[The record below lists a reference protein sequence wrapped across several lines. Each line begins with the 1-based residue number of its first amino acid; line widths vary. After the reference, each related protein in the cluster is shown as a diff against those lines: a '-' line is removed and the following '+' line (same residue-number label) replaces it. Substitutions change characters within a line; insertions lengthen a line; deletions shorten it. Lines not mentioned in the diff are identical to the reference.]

1 MVRQLT
7 AIMFTDIVGYTV
19 LMQQDEHQARL
30 SRDLLRRVLEREI
43 AARGGKI
50 LQIYGDG
57 SLSIFRSAID
67 AVRCAI
73 EIQEALREGVQ
84 TVPLRIGIHTGD
96 IVHDEDG
103 VFGDGVNVAARIQA
117 LSVPGGVLISGKVY
131 DEVKNHAD
139 IQTKNL
145 GAFSLKHVKHPM
157 KVFAVTNDGLAVPS
171 ESQVASGRTAQ
182 AKSVAVLP
190 FVNMSNEPENEFFS
204 DGVTE
209 EIINALTRVNGLKV
223 TARTSS
229 FTFKNQTLDVRT
241 IAERLG
247 VTHILEGSVRRA
259 RDRVRV
265 TAQLV
270 CASDGYHLFSETY
283 DRQLED
289 IFAVQDEIAQT
300 IVERLARHL
309 GPVQTSEGTTR
320 KVVTSHPHDT
330 EAYAEYL
337 RGRFEWARFTPDG
350 AKRSIRHYE
359 RSIEMDPSCALPHT
373 GLATSY
379 VFLGAI
385 GYLPASETF
394 PPAEAAALKAL
405 ELEPDMGQ
413 SHVALGAVRL
423 FFHWDF
429 DGAYH
434 SLQKAL
440 SLTPGSAEAHHVYGL
455 YLEATSEWE
464 EAVDEMR
471 AAVQLDPLS
480 AVYGDS
486 LAHALAAAGRLT
498 EAREQIR
505 RTLEAH
511 PRFRSAI
518 ETSGWIH
525 VRAGDYESALADF
538 ERLPVEAGH
547 DFAGLGD
554 RGYAYA
560 RTGRVED
567 AQRMIAMLDERARR
581 QHGMALELDYASVYE
596 GLGDRERALEHLGR
610 AVDRR
615 MGTVV
620 LLPSFSAF
628 VDAHSDPRFQALLD
642 RIGIPRVV
650 PA

>member
-19 LMQQDEHQARL
+19 LMQQDEHRARQARD
-30 SRDLLRRVLEREI
+30 RLRLVLEREI
-43 AARGGKI
+43 AAHGGKI
-50 LQIYGDG
+50 LQLYGDG

-67 AVRCAI
+67 AVRCAVT
-73 EIQEALREGVQ
+73 IQEALRGEPA
-84 TVPLRIGIHTGD
+84 VPLRIGIHTGD

-131 DEVKNHAD
+131 DEVKNHPE
-139 IQTKNL
+139 IQTRSL
-145 GAFSLKHVKHPM
+145 GAFNLKHVKHPM
-157 KVFAVTNDGLAVPS
+157 KVFAVTSGGLTVPS
-171 ESQVASGRTAQ
+171 ERHVASGRAAT

-190 FVNMSNEPENEFFS
+190 FVNMSNDPENEFFS

-229 FTFKNQTLDVRT
+229 FAFKNESRDIRA
-241 IAERLG
+241 IADQLG
-247 VTHILEGSVRRA
+247 VTHVLEGSVRRA
-259 RDRVRV
+259 ANRVRV
-265 TAQLV
+265 TAQLI
-270 CASDGYHLFSETY
+270 CASDGYHLFSDTY

-289 IFAVQDEIAQT
+289 IFTVQDEISQA
-300 IVERLARHL
+300 IVASLARHL
-309 GPVQTSEGTTR
+309 GPVQTSEDGPR
-320 KVVTSHPHDT
+320 AVATSHSHDT

-350 AKRSIRHYE
+350 AKRSIRHYQ
-359 RSIEMDPSCALPHT
+359 RSIEMDPACALPYS
-373 GLATSY
+373 GVATSY

-385 GYLPASETF
+385 GYLPAAEAF
-394 PPAEAAALKAL
+394 QPAEAAALKAL
-405 ELEPDMGQ
+405 ELEPEAAQ

-440 SLTPGSAEAHHVYGL
+440 SLTPGSAQAHHMYGF
-455 YLEATSEWE
+455 YLEAVGDWE

-486 LAHALAAAGRLT
+486 LAHALAAAGRIA
-498 EAREQIR
+498 EAREQID
-505 RTLEAH
+505 RTLETH

-525 VRAGDYESALADF
+525 VRARDYEAALADF
-538 ERLPVEAGH
+538 ERLPKEAGH

-560 RTGRVED
+560 RTGRVDE
-567 AQRMIAMLDERARR
+567 AHRMLAMLDERARR
-581 QHGMALELDYASVYE
+581 QPGMALELDYACIHE
-596 GLGDRERALEHLGR
+596 GLGDRARAFEHLDR
-610 AVDRR
+610 AIDLR
-615 MGTVV
+615 MGSVV
-620 LLPSFSAF
+620 LLPSLSAF
-628 VDAHSDPRFQALLD
+628 ADAQSDPRFQALLD
-642 RIGIPRVV
+642 RIGIPGVV
-650 PA
+650 AA